1 MLHNQGIKDTL
12 LNIIAEM
19 TAEKDK
25 YVKNPG
31 KDFIRNRK
39 LPFDTVMKTVL
50 SMKGGSLKKELYECL
65 GRDPEKIAT
74 SSAFIQQR
82 DKLNDNAFAEL
93 FRRFSRAVE
102 DKKTYKGYKLYAVDG
117 SDVLL
122 WRDENSATFMKPQR
136 NTKGEMT
143 DGHNQYHINAIYDIL
158 NKVYVDATVVPKPA
172 CNERK
177 ELLNMLQAKNLDTKT
192 IFIADRGYP
201 SWNVFAHFQ
210 HTENANY
217 LIRVKNNENK
227 LVKDL
232 PMSELDIDKE
242 LIVTT
247 KHGNKDKAGYL
258 FLQVKKNKMKNREY
272 TGTTNPAQ
280 WDFIDD
286 EHLKVRIVRFPISDT
301 TYETIFT
308 SLPRDE
314 FPLEEIKKLYAMRW
328 GIETSFRELKYV
340 LGLTNLH
347 SKKDNFAYQEIFA
360 KLTMYNFCER
370 IIAAVTVKQCS
381 ENKYQYQVN
390 YTIGMKICLD
400 FFCSMVAADKV
411 YQLIANNVEAVRPGR
426 QDKRKFKN
434 RMFVW
439 FVYRVAA

>member
-1 MLHNQGIKDTL
+1 MSHNQEIKDTL

-19 TAEKDK
+19 AAEKEK

-39 LPFDTVMKTVL
+39 LPFDTVLKTVL

-65 GRDPEKIAT
+65 GRDPEKLAT

-93 FRRFSRAVE
+93 FYRFSNAIV

-122 WRDENSATFMKPQR
+122 WRDENSETFVRPRR

-143 DGHNQYHINAIYDIL
+143 DGHNQYHINAVYDLL
-158 NKVYVDATVVPKPA
+158 NKIYVNATVIPKPT
-172 CNERK
+172 CNERQ
-177 ELLNMLQAKNLDTKT
+177 ELIDMLHSTELKQKT

-201 SWNVFAHFQ
+201 SYNLMAHFK
-210 HTENANY
+210 HVENAEF
-217 LIRVKNNENK
+217 LIRAKGDNH
-227 LVKDL
+227 LVKSL
-232 PMSELDIDKE
+232 PMQEVDIDVST
-242 LIVTT
+242 IVSTRT
-247 KHGNKDKAGYL
+247 KDYKRDGYT
-258 FLQVKKNKMKNREY
+258 FIQVSKNKMKNREY
-272 TGTTNPAQ
+272 VGTTNFVA
-280 WDFIDD
+280 WDFGEQEELHI
-286 EHLKVRIVRFPISDT
+286 RIVRFPISDT

-314 FPLEEIKKLYAMRW
+314 FPLEEIKKLYGMRW
-328 GIETSFRELKYV
+328 GIETSFRELKYI
-340 LGLTNLH
+340 LGLINLH

-381 ENKYQYQVN
+381 DNKYQYQVN

-400 FFCSMVAADKV
+400 FFCSMVSADKV
-411 YQLIANNVEAVRPGR
+411 LELVAKHVEAVRPGR
-426 QDKRKFKN
+426 RDKRKFKN
-434 RMFVW
+434 KMFVW